1 MIAPHACFA
10 SPRSTVESD
19 CTTITRRPLRLRAS
33 LGAILALALSA
44 DVTHAHHAPT
54 YARQAFEIGPL
65 GYRVG
70 VIRAVDINQ
79 DGLDDIVALD
89 YPPRDMYVYMAA
101 SRLGRVDYYRCGP
114 FPVPGGRDLVGYDFD
129 PHDGLTDLV
138 LAVDAGPAGGV
149 YCYETVRMVRDAMGR
164 PTPTFAA
171 PVHHG
176 LGHFMQLPS
185 ALAVG
190 NLNNDHSLGRPLDDL
205 IIGQTHHQVG
215 VSLAGRGL
223 CAPHA
228 FLPYV
233 GFAQQYFPRKIVVGD
248 FDADGLNDIVYSGGS
263 PAILPGLGVT
273 WNEGTQSPVVRNHPN
288 QPGASLGF
296 FAPDFTPGERMPYY
310 HGVGSIHQFATIS
323 DIAVVDLDG
332 DSRQDVLF
340 STNLIGANPATA
352 LPIQVFLNSGSRN
365 VDPFTGATYA
375 QYGPPGDYLLAALN
389 EPSEFVYANRL
400 SGAHELGYVRNA
412 LPPAYDETID
422 RGASAR
428 PILKLSA
435 GECDGRAGTDVIT
448 VTGDELGPLQ
458 YIEFYAKR

>member
-1 MIAPHACFA
+1 MALLANLAHAYRAPAYTKH
-10 SPRSTVESD
+10 T
-19 CTTITRRPLRLRAS
+19 
-33 LGAILALALSA
+33 
-44 DVTHAHHAPT
+44 
-54 YARQAFEIGPL
+54 FELGPL

-70 VIRAVDINQ
+70 VIRTVDINE
-79 DGLDDIVALD
+79 DGLDDLVALD

-101 SRLGRVDYYRCGP
+101 SRLGQVDYYACGP

-149 YCYETVRMVRDAMGR
+149 YCYETVSMVRDALGR

-190 NLNNDHSLGRPLDDL
+190 NLNNDECFGRPLDDL
-205 IIGQTHHQVG
+205 IVGQTHHQVG

-223 CAPHA
+223 LAPHA
-228 FLPYV
+228 FLPFV

-248 FDADGLNDIVYSGGS
+248 FDADGHNDLVYSGGS

-273 WNEGTQSPVVRNHPN
+273 WNEGTQSHVVRNHPH

-296 FAPDFTPGERMPYY
+296 SAPDFTPGERMPYH
-310 HGVGSIHQFATIS
+310 HGTGAMHQLATIQ
-323 DIAVVDLDG
+323 DLAVVDVDG
-332 DSRQDVLF
+332 DSRQDLLF
-340 STNLIGANPATA
+340 ATNLIGANPGTA
-352 LPIQVFLNSGSRN
+352 LPIQIYMNSGSRN

-375 QYGPPGDYLLAALN
+375 QYGPPGDYLLAALH
-389 EPSEFVYANRL
+389 ERSEFVYASRL
-400 SGAHELGYVRNA
+400 NGVHELGHVRHA
-412 LPPAYDETID
+412 LAPTDDEPIG
-422 RGASAR
+422 RGASTR
-428 PILKLSA
+428 PILKLCA

-458 YIEFYAKR
+458 YIEFYVRR